1 MTKRYIEKKRKS
13 LPTSRPFAY
22 NSSGTSSRVAGT
34 LQFGTMTIGGTAPSS
49 TYQSGTG
56 LQWWNGPDED
66 IGYAI
71 IAKTVP
77 SGTQPTPVVG
87 PNEILDPTLSGAVDG
102 SLPTGWTAAFPT
114 GVTATYGA
122 VQTSGGIS
130 YFDIVVKGARTGGS
144 NFIFITTTGS
154 GLEASS
160 GQTWGAR
167 YWIAGVTGS
176 IPGLAIQT
184 LELQETITLGTSTF
198 NIIPT
203 SELKLYVGSRTFTNA
218 NTNQTR
224 SRIAITTPTSQSL
237 NFTLRVGS
245 PIFGLQQLSSVGFN
259 RAANQ
264 AQFLQMS
271 AQLSGSNPATNDAA
285 VRALNANSCWTN
297 YNPAITSN
305 LILSLDGANEASYP
319 GSGTEWWNLVSAQG
333 GSPKADLFNSPS
345 YGSGGFDFDGLT
357 QYAQTPS
364 NVTGSQWS
372 VEAWFKTG
380 ASLDGEETS
389 IVSALVANGGVAFS
403 LGNYDS
409 AENFLDIGFYKNGS
423 WVTSGYRITPNTGTI
438 YQLVGTYN
446 GSDLSFYQNGTL
458 LGSSSLPGAPTF
470 DSPVTIAR
478 SGNPPGD
485 GSEFYFP
492 GSVYI
497 IRIYSSALNSGDV
510 SKNWNANKD
519 RFGLI

>member
-1 MTKRYIEKKRKS
+1 M
-13 LPTSRPFAY
+13 SRPFSY
-22 NSSGTSSRVAGT
+22 NTGSRVAGT
-34 LQFGTMTIGGTAPSS
+34 LKIQNLTVGGTAS
-49 TYQSGTG
+49 TQELLNSG
-56 LQWWNGPDED
+56 LEWWNGADESQ
-66 IGYAI
+66 GFAV

-77 SGTQPTPVVG
+77 SDTQPTPVVG
-87 PNEILDPTLSGAVDG
+87 PNEILDPTLSGAGGG
-102 SLPTGWTAAFPT
+102 SLPTGWTVTFPT

-130 YFDIVVKGARTGGS
+130 YFDIVVTGARTGGS
-144 NFIFITTTGS
+144 PFIFITTTDS
-154 GLEASS
+154 NLEAFQN
-160 GQTWGAR
+160 QTWGSR
-167 YWIAGVTGS
+167 YWMAGVTGS

-184 LELQETITLGTSTF
+184 LELQNTTTLGTSTF

-203 SELKLYVGSRTFTNA
+203 TDLKLYVGSRTFTDA
-218 NTNQTR
+218 STNRAR
-224 SRIAITTPTSQSL
+224 SRIAITTPPSQSL

-245 PIFGLQQLSSVGFN
+245 PIFGLQQLASVGFN

-264 AQFLQMS
+264 SQFLQMS
-271 AQLSGSNPATNDAA
+271 AQLSGSNPATDDAA

-305 LILSLDGANEASYP
+305 LILSLDAANVASYP
-319 GSGTEWWNLVSAQG
+319 VSGTEWWNLVSVQG

-345 YGSGGFDFDGLT
+345 HDSGIDFNGIT

-380 ASLDGEETS
+380 ASLKFKTTS
-389 IVSALVANGGVAFS
+389 IVSALVANGNVAFS

-409 AENFLDIGFYKNGS
+409 EENFLDIGFFKSGN
-423 WVTSGYRITPNTGTI
+423 WATSGFTITPSIGTI

-478 SGNPPGD
+478 SGNPGGEP
-485 GSEFYFP
+485 EFYFG

-510 SKNWNANKD
+510 SKNWNANRA
-519 RFGLI
+519 RFGL

>member
-1 MTKRYIEKKRKS
+1 M
-13 LPTSRPFAY
+13 SRPFSY
-22 NSSGTSSRVAGT
+22 NTGSRVAGT
-34 LQFGTMTIGGTAPSS
+34 LKIQNLTVGGTAS
-49 TYQSGTG
+49 TQELLNSG
-56 LQWWNGPDED
+56 LEWWNGADESQ
-66 IGYAI
+66 GFAV

-77 SGTQPTPVVG
+77 SDTQPTPVVG
-87 PNEILDPTLSGAVDG
+87 PNEILDPTLSGAGGG
-102 SLPTGWTAAFPT
+102 SLPTGWAVTFPT
-114 GVTATYGA
+114 GVNATYGA

-130 YFDIVVKGARTGGS
+130 YFDIVVTGARTGGS
-144 NFIFITTTGS
+144 AFIFITTTGS
-154 GLEASS
+154 GLGASS

-167 YWIAGVTGS
+167 YWMAGVTGS

-184 LELQETITLGTSTF
+184 TELENTATLETSTF

-218 NTNQTR
+218 STNRAR

-271 AQLSGSNPATNDAA
+271 AQLSGSNPATEDAA
-285 VRALNANSCWTN
+285 VRALNANNCWTN
-297 YNPAITSN
+297 YNPAVTSN
-305 LILSLDGANEASYP
+305 LILSLDAANVASYS
-319 GSGTEWWNLVSAQG
+319 GSGTEWWNLVSVQG
-333 GSPKADLFNSPS
+333 GSPKADLFNGPS
-345 YGSGGFDFDGLT
+345 YDSSGRFDFNGTDE
-357 QYAQTPS
+357 YAETPS
-364 NVTGSQWS
+364 NVTASQWS

-380 ASLDGEETS
+380 ASLVGEETS
-389 IVSALVANGGVAFS
+389 IVSALVANGDVAFS

-409 AENFLDIGFYKNGS
+409 AENFLDIGFFKSGN
-423 WVTSGYRITPNTGTI
+423 WATSGFRITPSIGTI

-470 DSPVTIAR
+470 DRPVTIAR
-478 SGNPPGD
+478 SGNPGE
-485 GSEFYFP
+485 GSEFYFQ

-497 IRIYSSALNSGDV
+497 IRIYSSALKSGDV
-510 SKNWNANKD
+510 SKNWNANRA
-519 RFGLI
+519 RFGL

>member
-1 MTKRYIEKKRKS
+1 
-13 LPTSRPFAY
+13 
-22 NSSGTSSRVAGT
+22 
-34 LQFGTMTIGGTAPSS
+34 MTIGGTAPSS

-87 PNEILDPTLSGAVDG
+87 PNEILNPTLSGAVGG
-102 SLPTGWTAAFPT
+102 SLPTGWTASAVPSGIT
-114 GVTATYGA
+114 ITYGA

-130 YFDIVVKGARTGGS
+130 YFDIGVSGTRTVGTGS
-144 NFIFITTTGS
+144 FFITTTS
-154 GLEASS
+154 LDLVAAL

-184 LELQETITLGTSTF
+184 LELQETTTLGTSTF

-203 SELKLYVGSRTFTNA
+203 SELKLYVGSRTLTGSDTNRV
-218 NTNQTR
+218 R
-224 SRIAITTPTSQSL
+224 SRISFALINGVSV

-245 PIFGLQQLSSVGFN
+245 PIFGLQQLASVGFN

-264 AQFLQMS
+264 SQFLQMS
-271 AQLSGSNPATNDAA
+271 AQLSGLNPATDDAA

-319 GSGTEWWNLVSAQG
+319 GSGTEWWNLVSVQG

-345 YGSGGFDFDGLT
+345 YGSGKFDFDGLT

-380 ASLDGEETS
+380 ASLVGEETS
-389 IVSALVANGGVAFS
+389 IVSALVANGDVAFS

-423 WVTSGYRITPNTGTI
+423 WFTSLYRITPSIGTI

-478 SGNPPGD
+478 SGNPGE
-485 GSEFYFP
+485 GSEFYFQ

-519 RFGLI
+519 RFGL

>member
-1 MTKRYIEKKRKS
+1 
-13 LPTSRPFAY
+13 LPKSRPFAY

-34 LQFGTMTIGGTAPSS
+34 LQFGTMTIGGTASSS

-77 SGTQPTPVVG
+77 SATQPTPVVG
-87 PNEILDPTLSGAVDG
+87 PNEILDPTLSGAGGG
-102 SLPTGWTAAFPT
+102 SLPTGWTAN
-114 GVTATYGA
+114 ATPAGITISYGA
-122 VQTSGGIS
+122 VQTAGGIS
-130 YFDIVVKGARTGGS
+130 YFDISVTGTRTSGTGAFT
-144 NFIFITTTGS
+144 ITTTS
-154 GLEASS
+154 DLDASQ

-176 IPGLAIQT
+176 IPGLTIQT
-184 LELQETITLGTSTF
+184 LELQNNTTLGTSNF
-198 NIIPT
+198 GIIPT
-203 SELKLYVGSRTFTNA
+203 SELKLYVGSRTLTNPS
-218 NTNQTR
+218 TNRVR
-224 SRIAITTPTSQSL
+224 SRISFSL
-237 NFTLRVGS
+237 LNNVPVSFTLRVGS
-245 PIFGLQQLSSVGFN
+245 PIFGLQQLASVGFN
-259 RAANQ
+259 RATNQ

-271 AQLSGSNPATNDAA
+271 AQLSSSNPATEDAA

-305 LILSLDGANEASYP
+305 LILSLDAGNAASYS
-319 GSGTEWWNLVSAQG
+319 GSGTEWWNLVSSQG
-333 GSPKADLFNSPS
+333 GSLKADLFSSPS
-345 YGSGGFDFDGLT
+345 WSDDSGAFNFDGIT

-364 NVTGSQWS
+364 NVTSSQWS

-380 ASLDGEETS
+380 ASLVGKETS
-389 IVSALVANGGVAFS
+389 IVSSLVANGNVAFS

-409 AENFLDIGFYKNGS
+409 GENFLDISFYKNGS
-423 WVTSGYRITPNTGTI
+423 WFTSVNRITPTIGVI
-438 YQLVGTYN
+438 YQLVGTYD

-458 LGSSSLPGAPTF
+458 LGSNSLPGSPTF

-478 SGNPPGD
+478 SGNPGD
-485 GSEFYFP
+485 GSEFYFK

-510 SKNWNANKD
+510 SKNWNANRG
-519 RFGLI
+519 RFSL